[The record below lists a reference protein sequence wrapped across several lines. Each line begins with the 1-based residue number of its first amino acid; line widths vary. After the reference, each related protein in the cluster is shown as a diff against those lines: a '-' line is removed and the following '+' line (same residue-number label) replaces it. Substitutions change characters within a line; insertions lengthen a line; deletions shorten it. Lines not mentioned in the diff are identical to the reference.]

1 MHDGITL
8 EKRGIPTAVICT
20 EPFVTS
26 ADAMAALGGVP
37 DYPYVVV
44 PHPLGSRTME
54 QLREIAAKCAPDV
67 LSILLAQK

>member
-1 MHDGITL
+1 MHDGLTL
-8 EKRGIPTAVICT
+8 ERRGIPTAVICT

-44 PHPLGSRTME
+44 PHPLGSKTMV
-54 QLREIAAKCAPDV
+54 QLRDLAAKAAPEV
-67 LSILLAQK
+67 LTILLAQK

>member
-1 MHDGITL
+1 MHDGLTL
-8 EKRGIPTAVICT
+8 ERRGVPTAVICT

-26 ADAMAALGGVP
+26 ADAMAALGGAP

-54 QLREIAAKCAPDV
+54 QLRELASRAAPDV
-67 LSILLAQK
+67 LGILVAQR

>member
-1 MHDGITL
+1 MHDGLTL
-8 EKRGIPTAVICT
+8 ERRGVPTAVICT

-26 ADAMAALGGVP
+26 ADAMAALGGAP

-54 QLREIAAKCAPDV
+54 QLRDLASRAAPDV
-67 LSILLAQK
+67 LSILVAQR

>member
-1 MHDGITL
+1 MHDGLTL
-8 EKRGIPTAVICT
+8 ERRGVPTAVICT

-44 PHPLGSRTME
+44 PHPLGSRTMD
-54 QLREIAAKCAPDV
+54 QIREIAARSAPDV
-67 LSILLAQK
+67 LGILLAQR

>member
-1 MHDGITL
+1 MHDGLTL
-8 EKRGIPTAVICT
+8 ERRGVPTAVICT

-44 PHPLGSRTME
+44 PHPLGSRTMG
-54 QLREIAAKCAPDV
+54 QIRELAARATPDV
-67 LSILLAQK
+67 LGILLAQR

>member
-1 MHDGITL
+1 MHDGLTL
-8 EKRGIPTAVICT
+8 ERRGVPTAVICT

-44 PHPLGSRTME
+44 PHPLGSRTMD
-54 QLREIAAKCAPDV
+54 QIREIATRSAPDV
-67 LSILLAQK
+67 LGILLAQR

>member
-8 EKRGIPTAVICT
+8 EKRGVPTVVICT
-20 EPFVTS
+20 EPFITS

-54 QLREIAAKCAPDV
+54 QLRDLAAAAAPDV

>member
-1 MHDGITL
+1 VHDGLTL
-8 EKRGIPTAVICT
+8 ERRGVPTAVICT

-44 PHPLGSRTME
+44 PHPLGSRTMA
-54 QLREIAAKCAPDV
+54 QIREIAARATPDV
-67 LSILLAQK
+67 LGILLAQR

>member
-8 EKRGIPTAVICT
+8 EKRGIPTVVICT

-54 QLREIAAKCAPDV
+54 QLRELAAQAAPDV